1 MLSFNAMKSSFRIPR
16 IPESFLSKLVSN
28 ATKESNLEAFRN
40 LESVRLSFV
49 GDRNFLLGPNGQG
62 KTNLLEAI
70 GMSGSLRSF
79 RKSGMEGL
87 VQEGKKKAQLFFR
100 FCDDFGTEHEILLG
114 FQGKGQKDLELNGEK
129 ITKLEIILVFS
140 PRLHCLPV
148 IFVW

>member
-1 MLSFNAMKSSFRIPR
+1 MLLLGI
-16 IPESFLSKLVSN
+16 
-28 ATKESNLEAFRN
+28 NLEAFRN

-49 GDRNFLLGPNGQG
+49 GDRIFFLGPNGQERPIFWKRLVCRVVYAPFEKVEWKDWCRRG
-62 KTNLLEAI
+62 KRRLN
-70 GMSGSLRSF
+70 F
-79 RKSGMEGL
+79 
-87 VQEGKKKAQLFFR
+87 FFR

-129 ITKLEIILVFS
+129 ITKLGDYLGLF